1 MAESPT
7 LPHSRRRSSGGTRI
21 VLVVGGGISG
31 NALTVLLRRAGLTVD
46 LVEASPDW
54 KAAAGSGITLQ
65 GNALRVLRE
74 VGVLEGIE
82 KDGYAAEGVAVLAP
96 DGTVLHAQDE
106 LRTGGDDLPAHIGMQ
121 RPRLQQ
127 LLIDQVRASGA
138 DVRLG
143 TKATAFQQDGEG
155 VDVTFSDGTS
165 RRYDLV
171 AGADGLHSATRE
183 MIGITDRPEP
193 TGMGIWRAPAPR
205 PAGVRRTE
213 MIYGG
218 RCLIAGYCP
227 TGEDT
232 VYTYLVER
240 LRDRSSPAPDT
251 YADEMRALSEG
262 YGGVWEEIRAAFT
275 EPKSVNYTRFDRHLV
290 EGPWHRGRVVLV
302 GDAAHACPPTLAQG
316 AAMSLEDVQVLAG
329 LLTGRSEWDDQLLT
343 EYHAR
348 RLPRVRMV
356 VDASVQLGQW
366 LLDGV
371 RDADV
376 PALMGRTMNALKE
389 LP

>member
-1 MAESPT
+1 MADRPT
-7 LPHSRRRSSGGTRI
+7 GPTPSVLVIGGGT
-21 VLVVGGGISG
+21 SG
-31 NALTVLLRRAGLTVD
+31 NALTVLLRRAGIAVD

-54 KAAAGSGITLQ
+54 KASAGSGITLQ

-74 VGVLEGIE
+74 VGVLEGVQ
-82 KDGYAAEGVAVLAP
+82 KDGYAADGVAILAP
-96 DGTVLHAQDE
+96 DGTVLHAHPE

-127 LLIDQVRASGA
+127 LLIEKVRASGA

-143 TKATAFQQDGEG
+143 TTATEFKQDDKG

-171 AGADGLHSATRE
+171 VGADGLSSTTRS
-183 MIGITDRPEP
+183 MIGITDKPEP
-193 TGMGIWRAPAPR
+193 TGMGIWRASAPR
-205 PAGVRRTE
+205 PAGVHRTE

-218 RCLIAGYCP
+218 RCFIAGYCP

-232 VYTYLVER
+232 VYAYLAER
-240 LRDRSSPAPDT
+240 ARDRATLDPDE

-262 YGGVWEEIRAAFT
+262 YGGAWPELRAAFT
-275 EPKSVNYTRFDRHLV
+275 DPKAVNYAWFDRHLV
-290 EGPWHRGRVVLV
+290 EGPWHRGRIVLV
-302 GDAAHACPPTLAQG
+302 GDSAHACPPTFAQG
-316 AAMSLEDVQVLAG
+316 AAMSLEDAQVLAE
-329 LLTGRSEWDDQLLT
+329 LLTGLDDWDARSLNRLLT
-343 EYHAR
+343 DYHAR

-376 PALMGRTMNALKE
+376 PGLMGRTLSALKE

>member
-1 MAESPT
+1 MADSPT
-7 LPHSRRRSSGGTRI
+7 LHRPPAGGTRT
-21 VLVVGGGISG
+21 VLVVGGGTSG
-31 NALTVLLRRAGLTVD
+31 SALTVLLRRAGIAVD

-74 VGVLEGIE
+74 VGVLPGVE
-82 KDGYAAEGVAVLAP
+82 KYGYAAEGVAILTA
-96 DGTVLHAQDE
+96 DGTVLHAHEE
-106 LRTGGDDLPAHIGMQ
+106 LRTGGDDLPSHIGMQ

-127 LLIDQVRASGA
+127 LLIEQVRASGT

-143 TKATAFQQDGEG
+143 VRPTALDQDGQG

-171 AGADGLHSATRE
+171 AGADGLGSATRE

-213 MIYGG
+213 MVYAGP
-218 RCLIAGYCP
+218 CFIAGYCP
-227 TGEDT
+227 TSEDT
-232 VYTYLVER
+232 VYAYLVER
-240 LRDRSSPAPDT
+240 ARDRATLDPAA
-251 YADEMRALSEG
+251 YADEMRALSAG
-262 YGGVWEEIRAAFT
+262 YGGAWDEIRAALT
-275 EPKSVNYTRFDRHLV
+275 DPDVVNYTWFDRHLV

-302 GDAAHACPPTLAQG
+302 GDAAHCCPPTLAQG
-316 AAMSLEDVQVLAG
+316 AAMSLEDALVLAE
-329 LLTGRSEWDDQLLT
+329 LLTTRDEWDDRLLT
-343 EYHAR
+343 DYHAR

-356 VDASVQLGQW
+356 VDASMQLATW
-366 LLDGV
+366 LRDGV

-376 PALMGRTMNALKE
+376 PGLIGRTMTALKE

>member
-1 MAESPT
+1 MADSPT
-7 LPHSRRRSSGGTRI
+7 RSVLVIGGGTA
-21 VLVVGGGISG
+21 G
-31 NALTVLLRRAGLTVD
+31 NALSVLLRRAGIAVD
-46 LVEASPDW
+46 LVEVSPDW
-54 KAAAGSGITLQ
+54 KASAGSGITLQ

-74 VGVLEGIE
+74 VGVLEGVQ
-82 KDGYAAEGVAVLAP
+82 KDGYAADGVAVLALN
-96 DGTVLHAQDE
+96 GTVLHAHPE
-106 LRTGGDDLPAHIGMQ
+106 LRTGGEDLPSHIGMQ

-127 LLIDQVRASGA
+127 LLIEKVRAAGA

-143 TKATAFQQDGEG
+143 TTATEFKQDDEG
-155 VDVTFSDGTS
+155 VDVTFSDGTN

-171 AGADGLHSATRE
+171 VGADGLSSTTRS
-183 MIGITDRPEP
+183 MIGITDKPEP

-205 PAGVRRTE
+205 PAGVHRTE

-218 RCLIAGYCP
+218 RCFIAGYCP

-232 VYTYLVER
+232 VYVYLAER
-240 LRDRSSPAPDT
+240 ARDRATLDPDS

-262 YGGVWEEIRAAFT
+262 YGGAWQELRTAFT
-275 EPKSVNYTRFDRHLV
+275 DPKAVNYAWFDRHLV
-290 EGPWHRGRVVLV
+290 EGPWHRGRIVLV
-302 GDAAHACPPTLAQG
+302 GDAAHACPPTFAQG
-316 AAMSLEDVQVLAG
+316 AAMSLEDAQVLAELLAG
-329 LLTGRSEWDDQLLT
+329 LVDWDAQSLDRLLTD
-343 EYHAR
+343 YHAR

-376 PALMGRTMNALKE
+376 PGLMGRTLSALKE

>member
-1 MAESPT
+1 MAD
-7 LPHSRRRSSGGTRI
+7 SRTPSVLIIGGGT
-21 VLVVGGGISG
+21 SG
-31 NALTVLLRRAGLTVD
+31 NALTVLLRRAGIAVN
-46 LVEASPDW
+46 LVEASADW

-74 VGVLEGIE
+74 VGVLDAIE
-82 KDGYAAEGVAVLAP
+82 KEGYKAEGVAILAP
-96 DGTVLHAQDE
+96 DGTVLAAHE
-106 LRTGGDDLPAHIGMQ
+106 EFRTGGDDLPSHIGMQ

-127 LLIDQVRASGA
+127 LLIDEVLASGA

-143 TKATAFQQDGEG
+143 TRATALAQDGEG
-155 VDVTFSDGTS
+155 VDVTFTDGTS

-171 AGADGLHSATRE
+171 VGADGLGSATRRL
-183 MIGITDRPEP
+183 IGVTEEPRP

-213 MIYGG
+213 MVYGG
-218 RCLIAGYCP
+218 RCFIAGYCP
-227 TGEDT
+227 TSEDT
-232 VYTYLVER
+232 VYAYLVEPA
-240 LRDRSSPAPDT
+240 RDRAAIDPAA
-251 YADEMRALSEG
+251 YADEMRVLSEG
-262 YGGVWEEIRAAFT
+262 YGGAWDEIRPALTDPAV
-275 EPKSVNYTRFDRHLV
+275 VNYTWFDRHLV

-302 GDAAHACPPTLAQG
+302 GDAAHCCPPTLAQG
-316 AAMSLEDVQVLAG
+316 AAMSLEDVLVLAE
-329 LLTGRSEWDDQLLT
+329 LLTGLDDWASAPLDRILT
-343 EYHAR
+343 DYHAR
-348 RLPRVRMV
+348 RLPRVRLV

-376 PALMGRTMNALKE
+376 PGLIQRTMTVLKE

>member
-1 MAESPT
+1 MADS
-7 LPHSRRRSSGGTRI
+7 LTRTATRT
-21 VLVVGGGISG
+21 VLVVGAGTSG
-31 NALTVLLRRAGLTVD
+31 NALTVLLRRAGIAVD
-46 LVEASPDW
+46 VVEASPDG

-96 DGTVLHAQDE
+96 DGTVLHAHEE
-106 LRTGGDDLPAHIGMQ
+106 LRTGGDDLPSHIGMQ

-127 LLIDQVRASGA
+127 LLIDRVRASGA
-138 DVRLG
+138 EIRLG
-143 TKATAFQQDGEG
+143 TTATALGQDDEG
-155 VDVTFSDGTS
+155 VDVTFSDATS

-171 AGADGLHSATRE
+171 VGADGLHSATRA
-183 MIGITDRPEP
+183 MIGITERPEP

-205 PAGVRRTE
+205 PAGVHRTE
-213 MIYGG
+213 MVYGG
-218 RCLIAGYCP
+218 RCFIAGYCP

-232 VYTYLVER
+232 VYAYLVER
-240 LRDRSSPAPDT
+240 ARDRDALRPAT

-262 YGGVWEEIRAAFT
+262 YGGAWTEIRTAFT
-275 EPKSVNYTRFDRHLV
+275 DPKAVNYTCFDRHLV

-316 AAMSLEDVQVLAG
+316 AAMSLEDVLVLAE
-329 LLTGRSEWDDQLLT
+329 LLTSRDDWDDQLFT
-343 EYHAR
+343 DYHDR

-376 PALMGRTMNALKE
+376 PGLMGRTMNALKE

>member
-1 MAESPT
+1 MADRPT
-7 LPHSRRRSSGGTRI
+7 GPTPS
-21 VLVVGGGISG
+21 VLVVGGGTSG
-31 NALTVLLRRAGLTVD
+31 NALTVLLRRAGIAVD
-46 LVEASPDW
+46 LVEVSPDW
-54 KAAAGSGITLQ
+54 KASAGSGITLQ

-74 VGVLEGIE
+74 VGVLEGVQ
-82 KDGYAAEGVAVLAP
+82 KDGYAADGVAVLAP
-96 DGTVLHAQDE
+96 DGTVLHAHPE
-106 LRTGGDDLPAHIGMQ
+106 LRTGGDDLPSHIGMQ

-127 LLIDQVRASGA
+127 LLIEKVRDSGA

-143 TKATAFQQDGEG
+143 TNATEFKQDDEG
-155 VDVTFSDGTS
+155 VDVTFADGTI

-171 AGADGLHSATRE
+171 VGADGLSSATRS

-218 RCLIAGYCP
+218 RCFIAGYCP
-227 TGEDT
+227 TSEDT

-240 LRDRSSPAPDT
+240 ARDRATLDPDA

-262 YGGVWEEIRAAFT
+262 YGGAWEEIRSAFT
-275 EPKSVNYTRFDRHLV
+275 DPKAVNYAWFDRHLV

-302 GDAAHACPPTLAQG
+302 GDSAHACPPTFAQG
-316 AAMSLEDVQVLAG
+316 AATSLEDAQVLAE
-329 LLTGRSEWDDQLLT
+329 LLTGLDDWDVKSLDRLLT
-343 EYHAR
+343 DYHAR

-376 PALMGRTMNALKE
+376 PGLMGRTLSALKE

>member
-1 MAESPT
+1 MADSQNT
-7 LPHSRRRSSGGTRI
+7 RVLVIGGGT
-21 VLVVGGGISG
+21 SG
-31 NALTVLLRRAGLTVD
+31 NALTVLLRRAGIAVD
-46 LVEASPDW
+46 LIEASPDW

-74 VGVLEGIE
+74 VGVLDDVE

-96 DGTVLHAQDE
+96 DGTVLHAHDE

-127 LLIDQVRASGA
+127 LLIGVVGASGA

-143 TKATAFQQDGEG
+143 TTATAFAQDDEG
-155 VDVTFSDGTS
+155 VDVTFSDGTTG
-165 RRYDLV
+165 RYALV
-171 AGADGLHSATRE
+171 VGADGLGSATRR
-183 MIGITDRPEP
+183 MIGVTDTPEP

-218 RCLIAGYCP
+218 RCFIAGYCP
-227 TGEDT
+227 TSEDT
-232 VYTYLVER
+232 VYTYLVEPA
-240 LRDRSSPAPDT
+240 RDRATLDPAGL
-251 YADEMRALSEG
+251 ADDMRALCEN
-262 YGGVWEEIRAAFT
+262 YGGAWPELRSAFT
-275 EPKSVNYTRFDRHLV
+275 DPSVVNYTWFDRLLV

-302 GDAAHACPPTLAQG
+302 GDAAHCCPPTFAQG
-316 AAMSLEDVQVLAG
+316 AAMSLEDVQVLAE
-329 LLTGRSEWDDQLLT
+329 LLTGLDRWDAEALDRLLT
-343 EYHAR
+343 DYHAR

-356 VDASVQLGQW
+356 VDASVQLAQW
-366 LLDGV
+366 LLEGR

-376 PALMGRTMNALKE
+376 PGLMRRTLTALKE